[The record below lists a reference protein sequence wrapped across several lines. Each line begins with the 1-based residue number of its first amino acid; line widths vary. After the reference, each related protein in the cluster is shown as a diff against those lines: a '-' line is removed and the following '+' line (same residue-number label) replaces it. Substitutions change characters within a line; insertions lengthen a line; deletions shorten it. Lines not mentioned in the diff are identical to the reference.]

1 MGAKATFDYFFANGK
16 NGLAEPKLYAVK
28 YIGLYLAWRFA
39 ELCAMLYPNLFVWE
53 WSGEMS
59 YLVAN
64 MQKLKADNLVG
75 LGNHDQRRTQH
86 HKNTD
91 INVDRSGLNY
101 DLVAGRTNH
110 FKTDITT
117 YINEHKTS
125 QRAVR
130 KDAVLVNEWII
141 SSDSNFFAD
150 LTDSDTRKYFET
162 AKNYF
167 AEKFGEENIRYAIV
181 HLDESTPHMHMGIVP
196 FDDEYKLSAK
206 RVFNRTALRDVQDQL
221 PTYLQQH
228 GFNIQRGVQES
239 ERKSLTVPEY
249 KAMRESI
256 KQGQQK
262 LAAVENETK
271 QRQAKLKTYQAT
283 KFDVNSVKTKES
295 RFHKRYVLVDRFDF
309 DKLKQGASLTDT
321 YFTETL
327 SQRSDMD
334 IQKDQLIKAES
345 KAMEL
350 DIENRRLQKLVGTL
364 QGIVRSVDR
373 FLQRKL
379 GVGLPSKWLERAGL
393 KEPSKKAPQRPQ
405 ERSEG
410 QHDELDGP
418 RL

>member
-1 MGAKATFDYFFANGK
+1 
-16 NGLAEPKLYAVK
+16 
-28 YIGLYLAWRFA
+28 
-39 ELCAMLYPNLFVWE
+39 
-53 WSGEMS
+53 MS

-91 INVDRSGLNY
+91 IEVDRSGLNY

-110 FKTDITT
+110 FKTDIAA

-141 SSDSNFFAD
+141 SSDSNFFAN
-150 LTDSDTRKYFET
+150 LTVADTRKYFET
-162 AKNYF
+162 AKAYF
-167 AEKFGEENIRYAIV
+167 AEKFGEENVRYAIV

-206 RVFNRTALRDVQDQL
+206 RVFNRAALQNVQDQL

-249 KAMRESI
+249 KAMREDLKKATLQ
-256 KQGQQK
+256 KQEIQAELEDARKRLAELKPRDQQEIESK
-262 LAAVENETK
+262 PTFLSKDKVVVRKSDLHDLESRAAVSDIYNQQQNRLKLDNQSLNYQLLEVKDNNYELSKKNEK
-271 QRQAKLKTYQAT
+271 
-283 KFDVNSVKTKES
+283 
-295 RFHKRYVLVDRFDF
+295 
-309 DKLKQGASLTDT
+309 
-321 YFTETL
+321 
-327 SQRSDMD
+327 
-334 IQKDQLIKAES
+334 
-345 KAMEL
+345 
-350 DIENRRLQKLVGTL
+350 LQKLVDTL

-379 GVGLPSKWLERAGL
+379 GVGLPSEWLERAGL
-393 KEPSKKAPQRPQ
+393 KEPSKNAPQRPQ

-418 RL
+418 SL

>member
-1 MGAKATFDYFFANGK
+1 
-16 NGLAEPKLYAVK
+16 
-28 YIGLYLAWRFA
+28 
-39 ELCAMLYPNLFVWE
+39 
-53 WSGEMS
+53 MS

-75 LGNHDQRRTQH
+75 LGNHDQRRTQN

-91 INVDRSGLNY
+91 IDVDRSALNY

-110 FKTDITT
+110 FKTDIED
-117 YINEHKTS
+117 YINEYKTS

-141 SSDSNFFAD
+141 SSDRHFFVD
-150 LTDSDTRKYFET
+150 LTAADTRKYFET
-162 AKNYF
+162 AKEYF

-196 FDDEYKLSAK
+196 FDDEHKLSAK
-206 RVFNRTALRDVQDQL
+206 RVFNRTALRDIQDQL

-418 RL
+418 SL

>member
-1 MGAKATFDYFFANGK
+1 
-16 NGLAEPKLYAVK
+16 
-28 YIGLYLAWRFA
+28 
-39 ELCAMLYPNLFVWE
+39 
-53 WSGEMS
+53 MS

-91 INVDRSGLNY
+91 IDVDRSGLNY

-110 FKTDITT
+110 FKTDIEA

-141 SSDSNFFAD
+141 SSDSNFFAN
-150 LTDSDTRKYFET
+150 LTAADTRKYFET
-162 AKNYF
+162 AKAYF

-228 GFNIQRGVQES
+228 GFNVQRGVQES

-249 KAMRESI
+249 KAMREDLKKATLQ
-256 KQGQQK
+256 KQEIQAELEDARKRLAELQPRDQQEIESK
-262 LAAVENETK
+262 PTFLSKDKVVVKKNDLHDLETRAAVSDIYN
-271 QRQAKLKTYQAT
+271 QQQ
-283 KFDVNSVKTKES
+283 S
-295 RFHKRYVLVDRFDF
+295 RLEIDN
-309 DKLKQGASLTDT
+309 QSLHN
-321 YFTETL
+321 
-327 SQRSDMD
+327 
-334 IQKDQLIKAES
+334 QLIEAQGS
-345 KAMEL
+345 QYEL
-350 DIENRRLQKLVGTL
+350 KKQNEQLQKLVGTL
-364 QGIVRSVDR
+364 QVIVRGVDR

-379 GVGLPSKWLERAGL
+379 GVGLPDKWLERAGL
-393 KEPSKKAPQRPQ
+393 KEPAKKAPERPQ
-405 ERSEG
+405 KCSKE
-410 QHDELDGP
+410 QHDELNGP
-418 RL
+418 SI

>member
-1 MGAKATFDYFFANGK
+1 
-16 NGLAEPKLYAVK
+16 
-28 YIGLYLAWRFA
+28 
-39 ELCAMLYPNLFVWE
+39 
-53 WSGEMS
+53 MS

-75 LGNHDQRRTQH
+75 LGNHDQRRTQN

-91 INVDRSGLNY
+91 IDVDRSDLNY

-110 FKTDITT
+110 FKTDIED
-117 YINEHKTS
+117 YINEYKTS

-141 SSDSNFFAD
+141 SSDRHFFAD
-150 LTDSDTRKYFET
+150 LTAADTRKYFET
-162 AKNYF
+162 AKEYF
-167 AEKFGEENIRYAIV
+167 AKKFGEENIRYAIV

-196 FDDEYKLSAK
+196 FDDEHKLSAK
-206 RVFNRTALRDVQDQL
+206 RVFNRTALRDIQDQL

-271 QRQAKLKTYQAT
+271 QRQVKLKTYQAT

-418 RL
+418 SL

>member
-1 MGAKATFDYFFANGK
+1 MEVFRI
-16 NGLAEPKLYAVK
+16 LCYALTK
-28 YIGLYLAWRFA
+28 FSCL
-39 ELCAMLYPNLFVWE
+39 E

-75 LGNHDQRRTQH
+75 LGNHDQRRTRH

-91 INVDRSGLNY
+91 IDVNRSDLNY

-110 FKTDITT
+110 FKTDIEA

-150 LTDSDTRKYFET
+150 LTAADTRKYFET
-162 AKNYF
+162 ARNYF

-196 FDDEYKLSAK
+196 FDDEHKLSAK

-221 PTYLQQH
+221 PAYLQQH

-249 KAMRESI
+249 KAMREDLKKATLKKREI
-256 KQGQQK
+256 QAELEDARRRLAELKPRDQQEIESK
-262 LAAVENETK
+262 PTFLSKDKVVVRKSDLHDLESRAAVSDIYNQQQNRLKLDNQSLNYQLLEVKDNNYDLSKKNEK
-271 QRQAKLKTYQAT
+271 
-283 KFDVNSVKTKES
+283 
-295 RFHKRYVLVDRFDF
+295 
-309 DKLKQGASLTDT
+309 
-321 YFTETL
+321 
-327 SQRSDMD
+327 
-334 IQKDQLIKAES
+334 
-345 KAMEL
+345 
-350 DIENRRLQKLVGTL
+350 LQKLVDAL

-379 GVGLPSKWLERAGL
+379 GVGLPNEWLERAGL

-418 RL
+418 SL

>member
-1 MGAKATFDYFFANGK
+1 MEVFRI
-16 NGLAEPKLYAVK
+16 LCYALTK
-28 YIGLYLAWRFA
+28 FSCL
-39 ELCAMLYPNLFVWE
+39 E

-75 LGNHDQRRTQH
+75 LGNHDQRRTRH

-91 INVDRSGLNY
+91 IDVNRSDLNY

-110 FKTDITT
+110 FKTDIEA

-141 SSDSNFFAD
+141 SSDSNFFTN
-150 LTDSDTRKYFET
+150 LTAADTRKYFET

-196 FDDEYKLSAK
+196 FDDEHKLSAK
-206 RVFNRTALRDVQDQL
+206 RVFNRTALRNIQDQL

-249 KAMRESI
+249 KAMREDLKKATLQ
-256 KQGQQK
+256 KQEIQAELEDARKRLAELKPRDQQEIESK
-262 LAAVENETK
+262 PTLLSKDKVVVRKSDLHDLESRAAVSDIYNQQQNRLKLDNQSLNYQLLEVKDNNYDLSKKNEK
-271 QRQAKLKTYQAT
+271 
-283 KFDVNSVKTKES
+283 
-295 RFHKRYVLVDRFDF
+295 
-309 DKLKQGASLTDT
+309 
-321 YFTETL
+321 
-327 SQRSDMD
+327 
-334 IQKDQLIKAES
+334 
-345 KAMEL
+345 
-350 DIENRRLQKLVGTL
+350 LQKLVDTL
-364 QGIVRSVDR
+364 QGIIRSVDR

-379 GVGLPSKWLERAGL
+379 GVGLPSEWLERAGL

-418 RL
+418 SL